1 MQKVKI
7 KKVIDNDNIKY
18 IVPALELKNSNNSI
32 GLLIPHPQG
41 NSTIAYDTLEEAVAA
56 IKRAGL
62 EYILPSGE
70 EVKEDFLN
78 QISQNGTNDEI
89 KELLYNKFAA
99 KVNDSNSNIVTAAL
113 SALDN
118 LGDERSIPIFMEKL
132 SEDNEAIRNIA
143 IKALV
148 KEADKVTSILIDALS
163 DSNWVKRNS
172 AISCLEKLAE
182 MPNIENEKFIV
193 PLLNRVEDKNPIVQV
208 SAITALGKI
217 YKIMAERNMQA

>member
-7 KKVIDNDNIKY
+7 KKVIDNDNNKY

-193 PLLNRVEDKNPIVQV
+193 PLLNRVEDKNPIVQA
-208 SAITALGKI
+208 SAITVLGKI

>member
-7 KKVIDNDNIKY
+7 KKVIDNDNNKY

-62 EYILPSGE
+62 EYTLPSGE

-193 PLLNRVEDKNPIVQV
+193 PLLNRVEDKNPIVQA
-208 SAITALGKI
+208 SAITVLGKI